1 MRMRGGCAGRMSDGS
16 GLSAAAGVCAGDG
29 DGSIQFAVSVSGDT
43 EKPDVDEHGDDE
55 GVAMKL
61 FSAGACVRSRL
72 AARRGARQR
81 GATIVEQALILPIL
95 LAIMFGIIDMSRAL
109 YSYSYVSYIA
119 RDATRWASVR
129 STNLN
134 GPPAP
139 ISAADVT
146 NYVKNVSGMGLDAAR
161 ITADTNFVAPANSTP
176 LCPGGTGNSIQNRK
190 PGCVVQVTVN
200 YNFKFI
206 FPFLPA
212 GTLPMSS
219 ESQMIITQ

>member
-43 EKPDVDEHGDDE
+43 EKPDIDEHGDDE

-61 FSAGACVRSRL
+61 FTAGACVRSRL

-176 LCPGGTGNSIQNRK
+176 LCPGGTGNSIQNRS
-190 PGCVVQVTVN
+190 PDASCR
-200 YNFKFI
+200 
-206 FPFLPA
+206 
-212 GTLPMSS
+212 
-219 ESQMIITQ
+219 

>member
-1 MRMRGGCAGRMSDGS
+1 MKVSTP
-16 GLSAAAGVCAGDG
+16 GV
-29 DGSIQFAVSVSGDT
+29 SI
-43 EKPDVDEHGDDE
+43 
-55 GVAMKL
+55 
-61 FSAGACVRSRL
+61 RSR
-72 AARRGARQR
+72 AVAHRGARQR
-81 GATIVEQALILPIL
+81 GATLVEQALILPIL
-95 LAIMFGIIDMSRAL
+95 VALFFGIVDMGRAL

-129 STNLN
+129 TTNLN
-134 GPPAP
+134 GTPVTQ
-139 ISAADVT
+139 ADVT

-161 ITADTNFVAPANSTP
+161 ITATTNWIAPANETP
-176 LCPGGTGNSIQNRK
+176 LCTTVQKK

-200 YNFKFI
+200 YNFKFL

>member
-1 MRMRGGCAGRMSDGS
+1 MRFSTSGVRMRSRAFAGG
-16 GLSAAAGVCAGDG
+16 
-29 DGSIQFAVSVSGDT
+29 T
-43 EKPDVDEHGDDE
+43 
-55 GVAMKL
+55 
-61 FSAGACVRSRL
+61 
-72 AARRGARQR
+72 RQR
-81 GATIVEQALILPIL
+81 GATLVEQALILPIL
-95 LAIMFGIIDMSRAL
+95 LAIFFGIIDMSRAL

-134 GPPAP
+134 GPPAT
-139 ISAADVT
+139 SADVR
-146 NYVKNVSGMGLDAAR
+146 NYVKNVSGMGLDASQ
-161 ITADTNFVAPANSTP
+161 ITATTNWIAPANGSP
-176 LCPGGTGNSIQNRK
+176 LCASVQEK

>member
-1 MRMRGGCAGRMSDGS
+1 MKLSTFGS
-16 GLSAAAGVCAGDG
+16 RAGV
-29 DGSIQFAVSVSGDT
+29 GSRVV
-43 EKPDVDEHGDDE
+43 
-55 GVAMKL
+55 
-61 FSAGACVRSRL
+61 
-72 AARRGARQR
+72 ARRGTRQR

>member
-1 MRMRGGCAGRMSDGS
+1 MKISTSGSRARVGARSFARG
-16 GLSAAAGVCAGDG
+16 
-29 DGSIQFAVSVSGDT
+29 T
-43 EKPDVDEHGDDE
+43 
-55 GVAMKL
+55 
-61 FSAGACVRSRL
+61 
-72 AARRGARQR
+72 RQR
-81 GATIVEQALILPIL
+81 GATMVEQALILPIL

-129 STNLN
+129 TTTLN
-134 GPPAP
+134 GTPVTP
-139 ISAADVT
+139 ADVT

-161 ITADTNFVAPANSTP
+161 ITATTNWIAPANGTP
-176 LCPGGTGNSIQNRK
+176 LCATVQQK